1 MELTRPYEVKPQG
14 PSTTRV
20 GKLAPL
26 TLKHRCSNRQ
36 LLRTEASLRLHT
48 LCMPQAVTGV
58 F

>member
-1 MELTRPYEVKPQG
+1 MELTRPYEAKPQG

-26 TLKHRCSNRQ
+26 TLKHRCRNPQ